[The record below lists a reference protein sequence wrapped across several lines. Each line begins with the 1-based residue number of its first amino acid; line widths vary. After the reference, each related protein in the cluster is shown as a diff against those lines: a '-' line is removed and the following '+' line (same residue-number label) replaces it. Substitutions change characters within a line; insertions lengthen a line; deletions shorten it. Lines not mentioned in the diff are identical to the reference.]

1 MNWLGSP
8 ALQFALVVFGVAI
21 LGVGG
26 YGYYR
31 GRLSRSELAFVLV
44 GAVAWIAYAIE
55 GAVAFLSI
63 PQFVSDFL
71 AAITGFAFVG
81 LFLYWAYSRENDTSD

>member
-8 ALQFALVVFGVAI
+8 ALQFALVVFGAAI
-21 LGVGG
+21 AGLGG
-26 YGYYR
+26 YEYYR
-31 GRLSRSELAFVLV
+31 GRVSRSELVLALA
-44 GAVAWIAYAIE
+44 GVAAWVAYAIE

-71 AAITGFAFVG
+71 APVMGLAFIG
-81 LFLYWAYSRENDTSD
+81 LFLYWAYGQESDPSE